1 MEGGQER
8 YDSVYPGLQAVTGT
22 YVLIHDSARAFLTGE
37 IVLRAMDAVIA
48 CGAAVVAMPVK
59 DTIKEAGADGIVSG
73 TPDRSRLW
81 SVQTPQCFETKLV
94 QNAYGKLM
102 EQEEIHVTDDA
113 MVVEQMTAHPVR
125 LIEGSY
131 ENIKV
136 TTPDDLL
143 VGEAILRRREKE
155 AKKV

>member
-1 MEGGQER
+1 
-8 YDSVYPGLQAVTGT
+8 
-22 YVLIHDSARAFLTGE
+22 
-37 IVLRAMDAVIA
+37 
-48 CGAAVVAMPVK
+48 
-59 DTIKEAGADGIVSG
+59 
-73 TPDRSRLW
+73 
-81 SVQTPQCFETKLV
+81 
-94 QNAYGKLM
+94 
-102 EQEEIHVTDDA
+102 
-113 MVVEQMTAHPVR
+113 MTAHPVR